1 MCLSMSQGRIKLPQ
15 QQRQQRQEE
24 DEEFKRKQTT
34 FLFKHNEI
42 VIYSFISLWSFRLH
56 TVVVIIIII
65 IRVLQEQL
73 RRQSV
78 SQVIVIGPAI
88 MGLHKR
94 LKLLLLL
101 LMAWLI
107 HPTPSH
113 PIPRQAIL
121 LIVFIYFIIFISS
134 HTKFFITLRILTHLF
149 ECIKMCNL

>member
-15 QQRQQRQEE
+15 QQRQRQQRQEE

-65 IRVLQEQL
+65 RVLQEQL

-94 LKLLLLL
+94 LKLLLL
-101 LMAWLI
+101 MMMVWLI

-113 PIPRQAIL
+113 SKASNSAHR
-121 LIVFIYFIIFISS
+121 IYLFHYFHFFTHKIFYYFTNFNTSVRM
-134 HTKFFITLRILTHLF
+134 H
-149 ECIKMCNL
+149 

>member
-56 TVVVIIIII
+56 TVVVIII

>member
-1 MCLSMSQGRIKLPQ
+1 MCLSMSQGRIKLQQ

-56 TVVVIIIII
+56 TVVVIIII
-65 IRVLQEQL
+65 RVLQEQL

-94 LKLLLLL
+94 LKLLLL
-101 LMAWLI
+101 MMVWLI

-113 PIPRQAIL
+113 SNASNSAHRIYLFHYFHFFTHKIFL
-121 LIVFIYFIIFISS
+121 LLYEF
-134 HTKFFITLRILTHLF
+134 
-149 ECIKMCNL
+149 

>member
-15 QQRQQRQEE
+15 QQRQLQQRQEE

-56 TVVVIIIII
+56 TVVVIIII
-65 IRVLQEQL
+65 RVLQEQL

-101 LMAWLI
+101 MAWLI

-113 PIPRQAIL
+113 PRQAIL